1 MNVQPNILLGQIF
14 TLWWQVVL
22 KSFGGLWF
30 SNVILIKFGALLTLS
45 SLSQSSKIEK
55 NPWCNHVK
63 ENIRNSQ

>member
-1 MNVQPNILLGQIF
+1 
-14 TLWWQVVL
+14 
-22 KSFGGLWF
+22 
-30 SNVILIKFGALLTLS
+30 LIKFGALLTLS